1 MIQTQ
6 ERFYRPAKLSRQVE
20 GFDTRKFTS
29 MKHLSREL
37 DKLGIG
43 MDEFDLHGIVA
54 ADKRFAQKMRGTMD
68 AIEPTV
74 TTGSMPVPVQFLQ
87 QWLPGFVYIIT
98 AAMNIDDFVGMSTM
112 GKWHQEEIVQG
123 ILELTGKALPYGDYA
138 NNNLSSWN
146 PNYERRTIVR
156 FEQAMQIGLLEEAR
170 AAEAQI
176 NDSGSKREAAA
187 LALEIQR
194 NNVGFFGYDGGANRT
209 YGLLNDPNLP
219 AYVTVPNGASGSP
232 LWSSKTFLEISRDIR
247 SALASLR
254 NQSKDRIDP
263 SKVDITLGVASIAVD
278 YMSTTSDFGIS
289 VTDWLKQAYPR
300 VRVVSAPELTGAN
313 GGANVF
319 YLFADS
325 VKDQSTDDGRTF
337 IQVVPAKYQTLG
349 VEQKVKGYIEG
360 YTNATA
366 GVMCKR
372 PYAVVRRSGI

>member
-1 MIQTQ
+1 MTQ
-6 ERFYRPAKLSRQVE
+6 IDIIRAHRSARNVGQLEN
-20 GFDTRKFTS
+20 FDVRNFKTTQ
-29 MKHLSREL
+29 HLYREL

-43 MDEFDLHGIVA
+43 MDDKYVRKVMA
-54 ADKRFAQKMRGTMD
+54 AMD

-98 AAMNIDDFVGMSTM
+98 AAMNIDSFVGMSTM

-123 ILELTGKALPYGDYA
+123 VLELTGKAMPYGDYA

-176 NDSGSKREAAA
+176 NDAGSKREAAA

-194 NNVGFFGYDGGANRT
+194 NAVGFYGYDGGLNRT
-209 YGLLNDPNLP
+209 YGLLNDPGLP
-219 AYVTVPNGASGSP
+219 AYVTVATGASGST
-232 LWSSKTFLEISRDIR
+232 LWSSKTFLEIQRDIR
-247 SALASLR
+247 TAIATLR

-263 SKVDITLGVASIAVD
+263 VKVDITLGVATASVD

-289 VTDWLKQAYPR
+289 VTEWMRQAYPR
-300 VRVVSAPELTGAN
+300 IRTVSAPELNAAN

-319 YLFADS
+319 YLYADK
-325 VKDQSTDDGRTF
+325 VQDKSTDDGSTF
-337 IQVVPAKYQTLG
+337 LQCVPAKYQTLG
-349 VEQKVKGYIEG
+349 VQQLVKGYLEG